1 MFFPTK
7 DKELGGIFDYL
18 FSKNEENY
26 EDVVFTKQSSVSHG
40 TNEEW
45 SGAEVLV
52 RPNTGTSTTDNFVTD
67 SVENSN
73 FTILFNIHRVK

>member
-7 DKELGGIFDYL
+7 DKELVGIFDHL
-18 FSKNEENY
+18 FSKNKENY
-26 EDVVFTKQSSVSHG
+26 DVVFTKQSSVHHDSKY
-40 TNEEW
+40 EW

-73 FTILFNIHRVK
+73 FTILFNIHHVK